1 MWLKALE
8 TRKLDR
14 VISGQTAVFM
24 VRNEPSNSTGKQLET
39 HVLTIQSKSCFL
51 LTSNSVF
58 ELNTINGRYDY
69 MDYTRK
75 CKVDSTV
82 QHAGRTTE
90 HVFTH
95 VQLILFE
102 LISKILEMF
111 LDFV

>member
-1 MWLKALE
+1 MITWITQE
-8 TRKLDR
+8 
-14 VISGQTAVFM
+14 
-24 VRNEPSNSTGKQLET
+24 
-39 HVLTIQSKSCFL
+39 
-51 LTSNSVF
+51 
-58 ELNTINGRYDY
+58 
-69 MDYTRK
+69 
-75 CKVDSTV
+75 KVDSTV